1 MLRRLLLAFVLGMT
15 VLGITA
21 CNGPTTK
28 PTGSPDSSI
37 EETYQSSP
45 DVGDTLY
52 KAESPPVLVPQPT
65 EGQKLVDP
73 IVIPDCRL
81 TVFEKQDVPA
91 NKDGTLL
98 FLGTEATP
106 EELAKLTKD
115 QIVVAK
121 INGQE
126 KKFRRLDRGDFVKE
140 NQLLG
145 ILFDQLARDD
155 VSIKD
160 AKKAVAVADRE
171 AAFKTKDEAM
181 ARYRTQEKLYGTGGL
196 DSRKLPATS
205 QEDLRAAKL
214 LAESSVEASLLHV
227 HTVKPLDEDAVR
239 TAASNCELLVT
250 VEEHSKIAGLGSA
263 VSDVLAEA
271 GIETPQL
278 RLAFPDEFI
287 GTYGSQDSVLQ
298 AIGLD
303 PPQIAQRVLKRL
315 SAPTAGSAKAGVM
328 LRRS

>member
-1 MLRRLLLAFVLGMT
+1 MRQSSLTAVYELAKRDPRVVFIGSDLGPGVLDQFKNEMPERFYMEGVSEAAIIGMAAGMAMDGFIPYINTIATFLTRRCYEQIAVDLCLHKLPVRLLASGGGAVYAPLGPTHMALEDIAIMRSLPNMT
-15 VLGITA
+15 VVCPVDAPEMVRVIDASLEW
-21 CNGPTTK
+21 
-28 PTGSPDSSI
+28 PDPI
-37 EETYQSSP
+37 YIRFAK
-45 DVGDTLY
+45 G
-52 KAESPPVLVPQPT
+52 
-65 EGQKLVDP
+65 GDP
-73 IVIPDCRL
+73 IVSAPENGFTLGKAIAMRSGR
-81 TVFEKQDVPA
+81 DVA
-91 NKDGTLL
+91 LIT
-98 FLGTEATP
+98 T
-106 EELAKLTKD
+106 
-115 QIVVAK
+115 
-121 INGQE
+121 
-126 KKFRRLDRGDFVKE
+126 
-140 NQLLG
+140 G
-145 ILFDQLARDD
+145 IM
-155 VSIKD
+155 
-160 AKKAVAVADRE
+160 
-171 AAFKTKDEAM
+171 T
-181 ARYRTQEKLYGTGGL
+181 
-196 DSRKLPATS
+196 SRSL
-205 QEDLRAAKL
+205 EAAKL